1 MSEKKQDQLIR
12 ETFDQYRTGIG
23 SMPSQR
29 AQIIYKLGEKPAA
42 NTRLYY
48 RIAAVAAV
56 LVLLLGIGLPVL
68 SGNGFLTGH
77 PDQVRT
83 TGDLAAVRPEPTGFV
98 PLAQPEGAPETSAQ
112 PEPEESGSSFQQE
125 IRLNYNTW
133 IDSVDRDL
141 VDALVPVDYS
151 YEKSGIRLNVLQ
163 GAVTETEALLV
174 YSVEDLIGG
183 RFNESTYFPVY
194 PDIGAFDSFDT
205 FLAEMDEDNKR
216 YTFGIHVR
224 YQDLAHCLDGPVFP
238 LSMQYLDV
246 TEYKTVDMKASPDS
260 SESPALVAMP
270 EQADWYVEN
279 TEKPN
284 LMVMDYSS
292 PQGVPLGKH
301 VRLSQAGVV
310 DGQFRVQFRYVDN
323 GPIPLREDSE
333 YVPFVDVAVS
343 LENQPGWD
351 QHFRWDADGDEVTDF
366 EEFVFTLN
374 GKPAGALKYQV
385 DIIETARVLNDGW
398 NVDIP
403 LSSVWK
409 GEASYSEISRRIER
423 ENIPDYVSEN
433 YPQFNDCLV
442 PVNLSCEDQGIRMDI
457 IYGAVREQ
465 KALFVYSVEDL
476 EGARIMDSVICCP
489 VIGTDSGTSDF
500 QPYQFSMLYY
510 DYTDCRYTGVV
521 LYKYDDLS
529 EIVETDEIKLA
540 IRGIRN
546 LRSETLHLEDLARD
560 YDGLA
565 ELVDLPVLLE
575 YKVKNSFDGK
585 IEYYTNE
592 DYQKLGL
599 KVLDGGT
606 QVPLGDGI
614 ILSGIGTAEGMIHV
628 QLKYTHEI
636 LEYESRT
643 VQVSCYERGTSANLP
658 AWTRPMA
665 WDTDNDGIADYEE
678 YIFPCDPE
686 ALDNLRLEVTVTESD
701 PAIEGEWK
709 VRIPLARFP
718 FLDTESI

>member
-29 AQIIYKLGEKPAA
+29 AQIIYRLGEKPAA

-83 TGDLAAVRPEPTGFV
+83 TGDLAAVQPEPTGFV
-98 PLAQPEGAPETSAQ
+98 PLAQPEGTPETSAQ

-141 VDALVPVDYS
+141 VDALAPVDYS

-216 YTFGIHVR
+216 YT
-224 YQDLAHCLDGPVFP
+224 
-238 LSMQYLDV
+238 

-292 PQGVPLGKH
+292 PQDVPLGKH

-510 DYTDCRYTGVV
+510 DYTDCRYTGTV
-521 LYKYDDLS
+521 S
-529 EIVETDEIKLA
+529 
-540 IRGIRN
+540 
-546 LRSETLHLEDLARD
+546 ARPS
-560 YDGLA
+560 A
-565 ELVDLPVLLE
+565 V
-575 YKVKNSFDGK
+575 
-585 IEYYTNE
+585 
-592 DYQKLGL
+592 
-599 KVLDGGT
+599 
-606 QVPLGDGI
+606 
-614 ILSGIGTAEGMIHV
+614 SG
-628 QLKYTHEI
+628 
-636 LEYESRT
+636 S
-643 VQVSCYERGTSANLP
+643 S
-658 AWTRPMA
+658 
-665 WDTDNDGIADYEE
+665 
-678 YIFPCDPE
+678 
-686 ALDNLRLEVTVTESD
+686 
-701 PAIEGEWK
+701 
-709 VRIPLARFP
+709 
-718 FLDTESI
+718 